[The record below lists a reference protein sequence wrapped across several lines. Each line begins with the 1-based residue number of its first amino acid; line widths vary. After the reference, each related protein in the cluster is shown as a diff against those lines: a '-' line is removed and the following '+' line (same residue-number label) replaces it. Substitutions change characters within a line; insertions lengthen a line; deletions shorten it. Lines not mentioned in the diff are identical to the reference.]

1 MKLVKVFILF
11 IVLSFNAAAQDFR
24 LGKVSK
30 EELEEKLHP
39 ADTSAAAAYLFK
51 RGKTYFDNT
60 DGKWYIITEVESR
73 IKIYKKEGYDYATE
87 EVPFYTGGRTIR
99 LNFTDA
105 YTYNLVGGKI
115 EKTKLK
121 SDGEFEEKINDNY
134 SIKKITM
141 PNVKEGSVIEYK
153 YTISTPYLSDFRDW
167 YFQYPIPANNIS
179 YQVAIPTYFTYN
191 RYMSGYIKVKRTEP
205 SSRMGVRDLF
215 PEVSVTYSVENVK
228 ALRDEAYVDN
238 IDNYLTILK
247 HELAAVQ
254 YPNQPQE
261 KISLD
266 WASVAKTAYEDSD
279 FGKQLDYDNYFKED
293 LDALITSNH
302 SPMQKVDIIF
312 NYVKNRMNWNKKYGY
327 YCDNGVKKAY
337 ETKVGNVGDINL
349 MLTAMLRYARL
360 DANPIL
366 VSTRA
371 NGVAL
376 YPARTAY
383 NYVITGVKVNNEIV
397 LLDATS
403 KNTQPNVLPVR
414 ALNWMGRMI
423 VSNGASAE
431 IDLMPK
437 KNSRE
442 VINIAATI
450 DGEGKVSGKIRE
462 AFYDN
467 YALSFREQYGD
478 VNKDSYIEQKE
489 KKYKGLEINE
499 YNVSNDKDLTK
510 PVIEDFSFSHSGLS
524 DVIGDKIYI
533 NPMLFYTMS
542 KNPFTAETREYP
554 IDFTYP
560 HQDKYMITLKIPD
573 GYVVESMPQ
582 PGVLS
587 MEQNI
592 GMFKYNIAS
601 SGNQIQ
607 VVADF
612 DINYPNI
619 SAQYYGVLKDF
630 YQKMFDKQNE
640 KIVLAKKK

>member
-1 MKLVKVFILF
+1 MKLINLFIL
-11 IVLSFNAAAQDFR
+11 ILSLSGLTASAQDLR

-30 EELEEKLHP
+30 EELEQKLHP
-39 ADTSAAAAYLFK
+39 SDTSAPAAYLFK
-51 RGKTYFDNT
+51 KGKTYFENT

-73 IKIYKKEGYDYATE
+73 IKIYKKEGYEYATE

-121 SDGEFEEKINDNY
+121 SDGEFEEEINENY

-153 YTISTPYLSDFRDW
+153 YTMSTPYISDLRDW
-167 YFQYPIPANNIS
+167 YFQYPIPANKIS
-179 YQVAIPTYFTYN
+179 YEVAIPSYFTYN
-191 RYMSGYIKVKRTEP
+191 RYMSGYINVKRTEP
-205 SSRMGVRDLF
+205 SPRMGVRDLF

-238 IDNYLTILK
+238 IDNYLSILK
-247 HELAAVQ
+247 HELAAIQ

-266 WASVAKTAYEDSD
+266 WASVARTAYEDSD
-279 FGKQLDYDNYFKED
+279 FGKQLAYDSYFKED
-293 LDALITSNH
+293 LDALITDGH

-327 YCDNGVKKAY
+327 YCENGVKKAY
-337 ETKVGNVGDINL
+337 EAKVGNVGEINL

-366 VSTRA
+366 VSTRG

-376 YPARTAY
+376 YAARSAY
-383 NYVITGVKVNNEIV
+383 NYVIAGVKVNNELI

-414 ALNWMGRMI
+414 ALNWIGRMI
-423 VSNGASAE
+423 LSNAATVE
-431 IDLMPK
+431 VDLMPR

-450 DGEGKVSGKIRE
+450 DVEGKVTGKIRE

-467 YALSFREQYGD
+467 YALSFRENYGD
-478 VNKDSYIEQKE
+478 MSKDSYIEQQE

-533 NPMLFYTMS
+533 NPMLF
-542 KNPFTAETREYP
+542 
-554 IDFTYP
+554 
-560 HQDKYMITLKIPD
+560 L
-573 GYVVESMPQ
+573 
-582 PGVLS
+582 
-587 MEQNI
+587 
-592 GMFKYNIAS
+592 YNVKKS
-601 SGNQIQ
+601 
-607 VVADF
+607 F
-612 DINYPNI
+612 
-619 SAQYYGVLKDF
+619 YG
-630 YQKMFDKQNE
+630 
-640 KIVLAKKK
+640 